1 MIYPRARDM
10 MGKPRYWHVAYPLA
24 VTALCVAPQ
33 DFFSKNW
40 STCLEAGLGKLKV
53 RYLHCIAGAQV

>member
-24 VTALCVAPQ
+24 VTSLCVAPQ
-33 DFFSKNW
+33 DFFSKHW
-40 STCLEAGLGKLKV
+40 SICLEAGLGKLKV
-53 RYLHCIAGAQV
+53 RYLHRIAGAQV